1 MTILPSNKTINPYLI
16 QHPYFN
22 LAVRKSSQETAITM
36 SLLTNY
42 FHTDSIP
49 STYKILQQNLPAVL
63 KTECFND
70 SHLPFDAE
78 VKNTEIGHLFEH
90 ILLEYL
96 CQHKIQNGHKK
107 ASFRG
112 LTQWNW
118 KKDLK
123 GTFHI
128 TIEAKPEDTLF
139 FKEALEKSV
148 LLLNT
153 ILSSRKR
160 FSLGFN

>member
-1 MTILPSNKTINPYLI
+1 MTILPSKNTINPYMT
-16 QHPYFN
+16 QHPYYN
-22 LAVRKSSQETAITM
+22 LAIRKSANETAITM
-36 SLLTNY
+36 SLFTNY

-49 STYKILQQNLPAVL
+49 STYDILKKELPTVL
-63 KTECFND
+63 KTECFNE
-70 SHLPFDAE
+70 SGFAFSTE

-96 CQHKIQNGHKK
+96 CQQKIGNGHTR

-118 KKDLK
+118 RKDEK

-153 ILSSRKR
+153 ILSSKKK